1 MWQAAILPMVST
13 ISGIILGQG
22 SAQAQDYPNR
32 YVTVINQ
39 TAAGS
44 GPDVI
49 SRILGDRL
57 GRVWGQQVVTLNR
70 QGAAG
75 LIAAQAAATSQPDGY
90 TLYMPTSTAMV
101 ILPETKPKMPVDFAR
116 DFVPIGLVGE
126 TPMAIAVSAK
136 LGINSLAELISA
148 AKARPGELLYAAN
161 NRGSVPHLAGAYL
174 SKQAGI
180 SLTFVPYAG
189 APAALNDVLGGRI
202 PVIIE
207 SLSALSG
214 AAQDSAIKVLAVTS
228 SVRLSNFPDLPAVS
242 ETIPGFVITGWFAL
256 LAPAGTPE
264 AVVHKVGGDLRAV
277 LTERETQE
285 KFEALGVYA
294 RPLSPSATSDFIRRA
309 REVWR
314 PVIKEAG
321 LAAP

>member
-101 ILPETKPKMPVDFAR
+101 RRSIPR
-116 DFVPIGLVGE
+116 
-126 TPMAIAVSAK
+126 AK
-136 LGINSLAELISA
+136 TIE
-148 AKARPGELLYAAN
+148 PGEPL
-161 NRGSVPHLAGAYL
+161 
-174 SKQAGI
+174 
-180 SLTFVPYAG
+180 
-189 APAALNDVLGGRI
+189 
-202 PVIIE
+202 
-207 SLSALSG
+207 
-214 AAQDSAIKVLAVTS
+214 
-228 SVRLSNFPDLPAVS
+228 DLWP
-242 ETIPGFVITGWFAL
+242 T
-256 LAPAGTPE
+256 
-264 AVVHKVGGDLRAV
+264 
-277 LTERETQE
+277 
-285 KFEALGVYA
+285 
-294 RPLSPSATSDFIRRA
+294 
-309 REVWR
+309 
-314 PVIKEAG
+314 
-321 LAAP
+321 